1 MLKAMS
7 DNGALGGVQMAP
19 PSQPPPSLPLG
30 PTASHPAATMA
41 AAPSPFHGAAVPLAA
56 AAAAAL
62 LPPTQ
67 FQRYYERM
75 IEAHGEAIAELAAAT
90 SGGGGVD
97 SSARCSELGSIFRLA
112 AASEAAAT
120 WENPGQ
126 QGPPPTLSWQP
137 PSLLP
142 PPRRLHAKPG
152 NGSGGGDGHHQRAS
166 GVPEQCWTPLDDLRQ
181 RGLPEI
187 EATTEALVPAS
198 NLAAQPPQPY
208 YNHVGQYPQPG
219 ASPLSLLPPS
229 AAAFLHM
236 VSFDGRKAQP
246 SCRAAPVP
254 GSPPMSRLPLRRPP
268 SPLRGS
274 GSFGGSG
281 DLRPAGRMLSHC
293 FIQRRAAGDNGG
305 DGAGGASSAGPSA
318 CVPPPSGAALMD
330 KNGPAAGAAVADG
343 GVSLSAAGLYGFET
357 YPLDPTAAL
366 LPFCPPQGQDG
377 VHDGQFG
384 SLPIY
389 FGDMSGA
396 MPQFDDMEL
405 PHGALPAYQPVPSS
419 NPPTPPVMCSGNNA
433 GERGG
438 RGVRGAI
445 GGNGGRASTR
455 LETLF
460 GKLVAISCDKQGS
473 RLIQALLSVATSEQM
488 GRCVEEL
495 LEGIMEVACHPYGNF
510 VVQHL
515 MTVCGFRHKLRLC
528 GAMAGHILD
537 LSLDPYGCRVVQ
549 KLLEVV
555 PEQQAAAAVAEFD
568 GHVLRCM
575 RDKYAHYVLC
585 SALYHVPHHSQ
596 TFLVDA
602 LQASLPSLAR
612 HPYGCRLAQSLLQ
625 TVSEANR
632 RRAITW
638 DLLQDAPQLGG
649 HEYGNYVVQML
660 AQVGAPAVRSA
671 LTAAL
676 APHALRLACCR
687 HGSPVLEAVLKYGND
702 ADREIMLHALLLEC
716 CNSGQQARLA
726 MALYPVIPD
735 LTARCAANHHPG
747 MAALLARLK
756 EMIANPSV
764 LLRSRAAEETPLLPA
779 PTLLHH
785 GTRPPPP
792 PPHSALHRLLWEPT
806 EPAPCGTRRHQW

>member
-1 MLKAMS
+1 MLKAIA
-7 DNGALGGVQMAP
+7 DNGAFGGVQMAP
-19 PSQPPPSLPLG
+19 PSLPPPSLPLG

-41 AAPSPFHGAAVPLAA
+41 AAALSPFHGAAVPLA

-90 SGGGGVD
+90 S
-97 SSARCSELGSIFRLA
+97 
-112 AASEAAAT
+112 
-120 WENPGQ
+120 
-126 QGPPPTLSWQP
+126 
-137 PSLLP
+137 
-142 PPRRLHAKPG
+142 
-152 NGSGGGDGHHQRAS
+152 SGGGAGDYSSVRCREWGS
-166 GVPEQCWTPLDDLRQ
+166 GVPAAQCWTPLDELMRQ

-187 EATTEALVPAS
+187 EATTEGLVPAS
-198 NLAAQPPQPY
+198 NLAAPPPPQPY

-219 ASPLSLLPPS
+219 AASLPLLPPS
-229 AAAFLHM
+229 AAAFRHL

-246 SCRAAPVP
+246 SCGWAAPAP
-254 GSPPMSRLPLRRPP
+254 GSPPPMSRLPLRLPP
-268 SPLRGS
+268 SPL
-274 GSFGGSG
+274 GGSG
-281 DLRPAGRMLSHC
+281 GNGGGVDLRPAGRMLAHC
-293 FIQRRAAGDNGG
+293 FSQRAAGGNCGNS
-305 DGAGGASSAGPSA
+305 AGASTGPSA
-318 CVPPPSGAALMD
+318 FVPPSAALMD
-330 KNGPAAGAAVADG
+330 KNGPAAGAAVTDG
-343 GVSLSAAGLYGFET
+343 AAAVSAAGFYYGFEAC
-357 YPLDPTAAL
+357 PLDPTAL
-366 LPFCPPQGQDG
+366 LPFCPSQGQDG
-377 VHDGQFG
+377 VHDGQFD
-384 SLPIY
+384 SLPFL

-396 MPQFDDMEL
+396 RPQFDGMEL
-405 PHGALPAYQPVPSS
+405 PHGALPPYQPVPGS
-419 NPPTPPVMCSGNNA
+419 NPPTPPMCSGNNA

-438 RGVRGAI
+438 RRGVRGVI
-445 GGNGGRASTR
+445 GGNGGGASMR

-473 RLIQALLSVATSEQM
+473 RLIQALLSVATTEQM

-510 VVQHL
+510 VVQQL

-528 GAMAGHILD
+528 GAMTGHILD

-575 RDKYAHYVLC
+575 RDKA
-585 SALYHVPHHSQ
+585 
-596 TFLVDA
+596 FLVDA

-632 RRAITW
+632 MRAITW

-649 HEYGNYVVQML
+649 HEYGNYVMQML
-660 AQVGAPAVRSA
+660 AQVGTPAVRSA

-687 HGSPVLEAVLKYGND
+687 HGSHVLQAVLKYGND
-702 ADREIMLHALLLEC
+702 VDREVLLHALLLEPPGQGGGSGGRGPRGSFTLTASNTDDGDGNGKGNGDVARVLRLACDPFGNYVLQRCFEC
-716 CNSGQQARLA
+716 CNAGQQARLA

-747 MAALLARLK
+747 MEALLARFK
-756 EMIANPSV
+756 EIIANPSA
-764 LLRSRAAEETPLLPA
+764 LLRSMAEEPPLLPA
-779 PTLLHH
+779 PPPLHH
-785 GTRPPPP
+785 GTRRPPPP
-792 PPHSALHRLLWEPT
+792 PLLSTLQRLLWDPT
-806 EPAPCGTRRHQW
+806 EPVPCGTRR

>member
-1 MLKAMS
+1 MLKAIA
-7 DNGALGGVQMAP
+7 DNGAFGGVLMAP
-19 PSQPPPSLPLG
+19 PSQPSPSLPLG

-56 AAAAAL
+56 AAAAL

-75 IEAHGEAIAELAAAT
+75 IEAHGEVIAELAAAT
-90 SGGGGVD
+90 SGGGAGDDNSV
-97 SSARCSELGSIFRLA
+97 RCSEWG
-112 AASEAAAT
+112 
-120 WENPGQ
+120 
-126 QGPPPTLSWQP
+126 
-137 PSLLP
+137 
-142 PPRRLHAKPG
+142 
-152 NGSGGGDGHHQRAS
+152 S
-166 GVPEQCWTPLDDLRQ
+166 GVPAEQCWTPLDELMRQ

-187 EATTEALVPAS
+187 EATEALVPAS
-198 NLAAQPPQPY
+198 NLAAPPPPQPY

-219 ASPLSLLPPS
+219 AASLPLLPPS
-229 AAAFLHM
+229 AAAFRHL

-246 SCRAAPVP
+246 SCGWAAPAP
-254 GSPPMSRLPLRRPP
+254 GSAPPMSRLPLRRPP
-268 SPLRGS
+268 SPLGDS
-274 GSFGGSG
+274 GGSG
-281 DLRPAGRMLSHC
+281 GGVDLRPAGRMLAHC
-293 FIQRRAAGDNGG
+293 FSQRAAGGNCGNS
-305 DGAGGASSAGPSA
+305 AGGASSAGPSA
-318 CVPPPSGAALMD
+318 FMPPSVPLMD
-330 KNGPAAGAAVADG
+330 NNNGPADCAVTTNGGAPI
-343 GVSLSAAGLYGFET
+343 SAAGLYGFEAC
-357 YPLDPTAAL
+357 PLDPTPI
-366 LPFCPPQGQDG
+366 LPFCPSQGQDG
-377 VHDGQFG
+377 VCDGQFG
-384 SLPIY
+384 SLPFL

-396 MPQFDDMEL
+396 MPQFDGMEL
-405 PHGALPAYQPVPSS
+405 PHGALPPYQPVPSS
-419 NPPTPPVMCSGNNA
+419 NPPTPPMCGGNNA

-438 RGVRGAI
+438 RRGVRGVI
-445 GGNGGRASTR
+445 GGNGGGASMR

-473 RLIQALLSVATSEQM
+473 RLIQALLSSATTEQM

-510 VVQHL
+510 VVQQL

-528 GAMAGHILD
+528 GAMAGHILG
-537 LSLDPYGCRVVQ
+537 LSLDPYGCRIVQ

-575 RDKYAHYVLC
+575 RDKYAHHVLC

-596 TFLVDA
+596 AFLVDA

-625 TVSEANR
+625 TVSEVNR
-632 RRAITW
+632 MRAITW

-649 HEYGNYVVQML
+649 HEYGNYVMQML

-687 HGSPVLEAVLKYGND
+687 HGSHVLQAVLKYGND
-702 ADREIMLHALLLEC
+702 VDREVLLHALLLEC

-735 LTARCAANHHPG
+735 LTSRCAANQHPG
-747 MAALLARLK
+747 MEALLARFK
-756 EMIANPSV
+756 ERACAANANADAIVAAAAVAASSHSV
-764 LLRSRAAEETPLLPA
+764 AAAARALSLE
-779 PTLLHH
+779 
-785 GTRPPPP
+785 
-792 PPHSALHRLLWEPT
+792 
-806 EPAPCGTRRHQW
+806 